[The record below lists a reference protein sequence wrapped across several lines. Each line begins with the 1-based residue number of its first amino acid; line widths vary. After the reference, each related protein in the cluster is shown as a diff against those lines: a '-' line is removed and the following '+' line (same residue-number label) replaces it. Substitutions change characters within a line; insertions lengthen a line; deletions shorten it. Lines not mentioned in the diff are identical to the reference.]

1 MELTDFIEG
10 IRTAPRKKK
19 KGQEYPLTRDY
30 GIVDNWAILLK
41 TDAETLE
48 TYLESRGFVALY
60 ESPESMV
67 LTPYKWLRVNM
78 ISPVST
84 QISSDFGII
93 PPLRKDGE
101 FQRQNFTRGLL
112 FYKTGLHDGVKWDQV
127 LEEMVNRTIDLKEWA
142 IQNGISFCLPFA
154 GPPKDP
160 KSENVVYHLATAQE
174 KDLYRT
180 IMAGNNPAT
189 AQEQKLYREILAGKK

>member
-19 KGQEYPLTRDY
+19 RGQEYPLTRDY

-41 TDAETLE
+41 TDAETTE
-48 TYLESRGFVALY
+48 AYLESRGFVALD

-67 LTPYKWLRVNM
+67 LTPYRWLRVDV
-78 ISPVST
+78 ISPVSAH
-84 QISSDFGII
+84 ISSDFGII
-93 PPLRKDGE
+93 PPLKKDGE
-101 FQRQNFTRGLL
+101 FQRQNFTRGMM
-112 FYKTGLHDGVKWDQV
+112 FYKIGLNDGVGWDQV

-142 IQNGISFCLPFA
+142 IQNKVSFCLPFA
-154 GPPKDP
+154 GPPKDQ

-174 KDLYRT
+174 KALY
-180 IMAGNNPAT
+180 
-189 AQEQKLYREILAGKK
+189 QKIVAEKSG